1 MSGSV
6 RLELGRVIKAV
17 GLKGEFKLLL
27 SEDFWP
33 EVLESEKLVLEGA
46 DQSGSVRVTSV
57 RPAGHCVI
65 LKVEGVDDREGAEI
79 LRDSVL
85 VFESEELDVPGPEEI
100 RPFQVIGL
108 EVKLAGGERLGEVAD
123 LEPMPAQPLLLV
135 KGEERDYRIPFVE
148 PIVRDWNAEE
158 GWIEIDPPPGLLEI

>member
-17 GLKGEFKLLL
+17 GLQGEFKLLL

-46 DQSGSVRVTSV
+46 DQSGDVRVISA
-57 RPAGHCVI
+57 RPAGHCLI
-65 LKVEGVDDREGAEI
+65 LKVEGVDDREGADA

-85 VFESEELDVPGPEEI
+85 VFESEELDVPGPEEV

-148 PIVRDWNAEE
+148 PIVREWNAEE

>member
-46 DQSGSVRVTSV
+46 DQSGDVRVISA
-57 RPAGHCVI
+57 RPAGHCLI
-65 LKVEGVDDREGAEI
+65 LKVEGVDDREGADA

-85 VFESEELDVPGPEEI
+85 VFESEELDVPGPEEV

-148 PIVRDWNAEE
+148 PIVREWNAEE